1 MLAPAHPP
9 GGIGIQDVDLDAA
22 TLETTIHPLL
32 LYVACAIGAVGVVI
46 AMPRKGVSSAVI
58 GGVLA
63 ASAAGMVILGLL
75 FMRSADDPAP
85 NLFFHAFAILA
96 LGGALRMITHPKPVY
111 SALYFILT
119 IIASSGLYLLLS
131 AEFMAFALIIIYA
144 GAILITYLFVIMLAT
159 QAPDEGD
166 EDALSGYDAS
176 AREPIAAVA
185 AGFVLLALLTT
196 MMFRGTPSLPIH
208 PGLKSSDAILSQL
221 PGKVEDSLLSLLR
234 KEGLMEATEG
244 FARDGE
250 TGRLVLDSVERQILV
265 AGDGEER
272 FVVVPEGMWPEYLV
286 GTNVE
291 GLGLNLLGEHPMTIE
306 IAGIILLMA
315 MLGAT
320 VLARKQ
326 VDIEEEAKARQQR
339 RLAVEGQR

>member
-1 MLAPAHPP
+1 M
-9 GGIGIQDVDLDAA
+9 DAA
-22 TLETTIHPLL
+22 TLESTIHPLL
-32 LYVACAIGAVGVVI
+32 LYVACAIGALGVVI
-46 AMPRKGVSSAVI
+46 AMPRKGVSPLII
-58 GGVLA
+58 GGILA
-63 ASAAGMVILGLL
+63 AAAVGMVIMGLL
-75 FMRSADDPAP
+75 LTRPEGAPMP

-166 EDALSGYDAS
+166 EDALSEYDAS
-176 AREPIAAVA
+176 AREPIAASA

-196 MMFRGTPSLPIH
+196 MMFRGTPTLMTR
-208 PGLKSSDAILSQL
+208 PGLDSSDAILAQL
-221 PGKVEDSLLSLLR
+221 PGKVEDALLSDLR
-234 KEGLMEATEG
+234 EAELVGETES
-244 FARDGE
+244 FARMGDTGSLVIDME
-250 TGRLVLDSVERQILV
+250 TRTVLIAPLVIEG
-265 AGDGEER
+265 AAEEYR
-272 FVVVPEGMWPEYLV
+272 ESDREIVVPAEMWPEELA

-306 IAGIILLMA
+306 IAGIVLLMA

-326 VDIEEEAKARQQR
+326 VDLEEEAKARQQR
-339 RLAVEGQR
+339 RLAVEGRR